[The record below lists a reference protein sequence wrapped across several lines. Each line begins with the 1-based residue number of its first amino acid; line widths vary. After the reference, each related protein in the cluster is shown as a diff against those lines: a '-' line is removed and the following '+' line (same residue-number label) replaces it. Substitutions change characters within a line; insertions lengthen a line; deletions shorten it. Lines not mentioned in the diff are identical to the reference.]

1 MYLDKPVTG
10 RTQLKRTFSVFKTA
24 VLKADARPLQRDV
37 HTVLRLPDKKK
48 NKLSQIYTDNREDC
62 YLPRLLTLFSSQR
75 YKYMYKNIYTHRVRK
90 ALICIFCST
99 IEKHVSTPINLSAN
113 PEQ

>member
-10 RTQLKRTFSVFKTA
+10 RTQPKRTFSGFKTA

-37 HTVLRLPDKKK
+37 HTVLRLQIKK
-48 NKLSQIYTDNREDC
+48 NKLSKIYTDNSEDW

-99 IEKHVSTPINLSAN
+99 VEKHVSTPINLPAN
-113 PEQ
+113 AEQ